1 MLGLDVG
8 DRRIGIAGADA
19 LGMTA
24 QGLPTLERKSLSYDL
39 EYLEKVI
46 DQRQVHTLVVGLP
59 KNMDGSLGPQG
70 EKVKEFIQ
78 ALLTHRE
85 NISADPSMITPNHRE
100 AGKSPLNVIYWDERL
115 TTVAAHRS
123 MLEGDLSRRKRKEN
137 VDRISA
143 VLILQGYLD
152 RLAMQ
157 NKRRVSENLANG
169 GKDLSTD

>member
-1 MLGLDVG
+1 MG
-8 DRRIGIAGADA
+8 DRRIGIAGSDA

-24 QGLPTLERKSLSYDL
+24 QGLPTLERKGLSYDL
-39 EYLEKVI
+39 EFLEKVI
-46 DQRQVHTLVVGLP
+46 DQRKVHTLVVGLP

-70 EKVKEFIQ
+70 EKVKAFIQ
-78 ALLTHRE
+78 ALLAHLE
-85 NISADPSMITPNHRE
+85 NSHSDPSKLTPNHRE

-152 RLAMQ
+152 RLAIQ
-157 NKRRVSENLANG
+157 KKRTASENLTNG
-169 GKDLSTD
+169 GKDHSPN